1 MRIFRKLCQMAIF
14 LLFAQMQF
22 LSFAQVSADRQFP
35 PGTQRGKLDMSA
47 YPDVRLNGKA
57 VYLAPACRIFN
68 AENMFV
74 VPASLDEKEI
84 IVNYTLNVMGDVD
97 RIWILTRSEIGKQ
110 LPVEQVFKPVPYKN
124 TEIK

>member
-1 MRIFRKLCQMAIF
+1 MQKICLWF
-14 LLFAQMQF
+14 LHRWM
-22 LSFAQVSADRQFP
+22 
-35 PGTQRGKLDMSA
+35 
-47 YPDVRLNGKA
+47 
-57 VYLAPACRIFN
+57 
-68 AENMFV
+68 
-74 VPASLDEKEI
+74 KEI